1 MKFSEVKELS
11 VDELS
16 KKVRTLKEEM
26 FESKMKHT
34 LGQLSNTDS
43 IRQAR
48 RNLARLRTALKMAS
62 EKQ

>member
-1 MKFSEVKELS
+1 MKYSEIKDLS

-16 KKVRTLKEEM
+16 KKVRAIKEEL
-26 FESKMKHT
+26 FEANMKHT

-48 RNLARLRTALKMAS
+48 RNMARLKTALNVAS
-62 EKQ
+62 QKK